1 MTFGEPMFPS
11 GRKGG
16 GSADDIFDSPGHYG
30 FDDPFGAGPD
40 DSPFP
45 ETPPEPARRESGGAF
60 PKVLGILTVVILA
73 FSFLLIL
80 RARQEL
86 ATDATFA
93 FPLALVAYVLAAIAD
108 TTEQRARNRR
118 GRRGRLVWVVLLR
131 PASVVV
137 AVAAAVVLADHAAL

>member
-11 GRKGG
+11 RRKASGA
-16 GSADDIFDSPGHYG
+16 ADDIFDSQGDYG

-40 DSPFP
+40 DSPFL
-45 ETPPEPARRESGGAF
+45 ETPPVLARRESGGAF
-60 PKVLGILTVVILA
+60 PKVLGILTIAILA

-86 ATDATFA
+86 ATDAALA

-108 TTEQRARNRR
+108 TAEQRDRDRR

-137 AVAAAVVLADHAAL
+137 AVVAAVVLADHAAL